1 MADCLVYSEAE
12 SKCLLCE
19 EGFVEDGAGG
29 CEKVPTVVGV
39 GVGGNN
45 ISVVLVNTDPL
56 LAKADK
62 TQTLSLSPDD
72 KK

>member
-1 MADCLVYSEAE
+1 M
-12 SKCLLCE
+12 
-19 EGFVEDGAGG
+19 EDGAGG

-45 ISVVLVNTDPL
+45 ISVVLVNTDPM